1 MENEIKTIFSQ
12 ASDKAQQL
20 NSDIKTY
27 KDANGAYR
35 CRKCGEIVKNI
46 KYFKSPAM
54 LKVYPHGMEV
64 WCICKCK
71 EEERKQIKAEIARL
85 ERQAEMP
92 RIKAECFK
100 SPSMAS
106 MTFDRDD
113 SPTIEA
119 SNLAR
124 RWVNNYERNV
134 LSGKPI
140 SWIFYYGGTGT
151 GKTFYAACIANAMLE
166 KGYSVKMANAADIES
181 DVFNSEDKMAVYRK
195 YESYDLLV
203 LDDLAA
209 ERKNGYMYEILYQ
222 VVNDRYLA
230 KKPMI
235 ITTNMTTEETVN
247 PKDKQLERIMSRI
260 YQYGYPIELNGE
272 DRRKI
277 QGAWK

>member
-27 KDANGAYR
+27 IDSNGAYR

-71 EEERKQIKAEIARL
+71 EEERKQIKAEIVRL

-134 LSGKPI
+134 QSGKPI

-166 KGYSVKMANAADIES
+166 KGYSVKMANAADIEAE
-181 DVFNSEDKMAVYRK
+181 VFGSEDKMAVYRK

-260 YQYGYPIELNGE
+260 YAYGYPIEIQGK
-272 DRRKI
+272 DRRK